1 MVELHIINLIIYQTL
16 LIPIIFFSI
25 LYYILGFTTIMTK
38 LPRYKFNKIRDMD
51 LPTVTIQIPVYNDP
65 VAVRCLKKCLKFD
78 YPKNKY
84 DIIVADDSTDSMTK
98 KILDRF
104 VKGKN
109 QINLIRR
116 GTREG
121 FKPGALNHILPYTKG

>member
-1 MVELHIINLIIYQTL
+1 
-16 LIPIIFFSI
+16 
-25 LYYILGFTTIMTK
+25 MTK
-38 LPRYKFNKIRDMD
+38 LPRYKFNKIRDMY

-109 QINLIRR
+109 QINLI
-116 GTREG
+116 
-121 FKPGALNHILPYTKG
+121 KTKKIP